1 MADSTNIKSI
11 STKSITQGTGVKQNE
26 DLGEITRKTIYE
38 INEPYLFGGG
48 FILLFLA
55 FWEAVPHVFTL
66 PKGISLFFTTPVEI
80 FERLFFMLD
89 PIQKM
94 FDGNPFTTHLQSS
107 AETLLSGSGLSIIVA
122 LPLGVILGRSKIL
135 NAMFDPFVTAINA
148 TPRLVFLPIIMVWV
162 GIGYWTVT
170 LIVFIGAVFP
180 LLINTYA
187 GVRNSDPILI
197 NVVRSFGASEW
208 EINKLVVLPNSLP
221 FIIAGLRLAI
231 GRAILG
237 IVVAEFFGG
246 TTQGMGVVMVDAAGK
261 FQVDVVFVG
270 LIMFMTL
277 SLILTAIVKMIENR
291 LSRWRPQQ
299 VKTF

>member
-1 MADSTNIKSI
+1 M
-11 STKSITQGTGVKQNE
+11 
-26 DLGEITRKTIYE
+26 
-38 INEPYLFGGG
+38 
-48 FILLFLA
+48 
-55 FWEAVPHVFTL
+55 
-66 PKGISLFFTTPVEI
+66 
-80 FERLFFMLD
+80 
-89 PIQKM
+89 
-94 FDGNPFTTHLQSS
+94 
-107 AETLLSGSGLSIIVA
+107 
-122 LPLGVILGRSKIL
+122 
-135 NAMFDPFVTAINA
+135 
-148 TPRLVFLPIIMVWV
+148 
-162 GIGYWTVT
+162 
-170 LIVFIGAVFP
+170 
-180 LLINTYA
+180 
-187 GVRNSDPILI
+187 
-197 NVVRSFGASEW
+197 RSFGASEW

-221 FIIAGLRLAI
+221 FIIAGLRLAF

>member
-1 MADSTNIKSI
+1 
-11 STKSITQGTGVKQNE
+11 
-26 DLGEITRKTIYE
+26 
-38 INEPYLFGGG
+38 
-48 FILLFLA
+48 
-55 FWEAVPHVFTL
+55 
-66 PKGISLFFTTPVEI
+66 
-80 FERLFFMLD
+80 
-89 PIQKM
+89 
-94 FDGNPFTTHLQSS
+94 
-107 AETLLSGSGLSIIVA
+107 
-122 LPLGVILGRSKIL
+122 
-135 NAMFDPFVTAINA
+135 
-148 TPRLVFLPIIMVWV
+148 MVWV

-277 SLILTAIVKMIENR
+277 SLILTAIVKFIENR